1 MKQNI
6 KIRKFRYDDWR
17 QIIWLWNHTLPADPI
32 TENIFHKWLLTD
44 PNFDPEGFRILEA
57 EGEIKAAA
65 IGWNQVANGL
75 LDNSIGENR
84 DKGFLF
90 PLLIED
96 TDQGRAYGQALLED
110 LDYYF
115 KISGKR
121 MICVKG
127 LMALFPD
134 GADVTMSSVYIDN
147 GFRITGKLFSMRA
160 DIYKFSMDNQLR
172 NHMLA
177 LQQEGFSFVPYYPD
191 DTSEIIDFFKRE
203 NNLFRFEFQKKLQW
217 GAPHDEFL
225 FVKKGKE
232 VVGFCQHNHYGMQPE
247 RVGPF
252 MVAKSMQGRKI
263 GQIMVAR
270 FLEILSHKGFRNV
283 YFNTSEEKY
292 VGFYARNGFKTF
304 REKYTL
310 QKEIK

>member
-1 MKQNI
+1 MKQNF
-6 KIRKFRYDDWR
+6 KIRKFKPEEWR
-17 QIIWLWNHTLPADPI
+17 KIIQLWNHTLPGDPI
-32 TENIFHKWLLTD
+32 TEDIFHKWLLTD
-44 PNFDPEGFRILEA
+44 PNYDPEGFRVLES

-65 IGWNQVANGL
+65 IGWNQVANGI

-84 DKGFLF
+84 EKGFLF

-96 TDQGRAYGQALLED
+96 SDPGKAYGQALLED
-110 LDYYF
+110 IDRYF
-115 KISGKR
+115 ERSGKK

-134 GADVTMSSVYIDN
+134 GADVGMSSVYTDN
-147 GFRITGKLFSMRA
+147 GYRITGKLSSMRA
-160 DIYKFSMDNQLR
+160 DIYKFSMDSPVR

-177 LQQEGFSFVPYYPD
+177 LEQEGFSFIPYHPD
-191 DTSEIIDFFKRE
+191 DTSHIMDFFIRE

-232 VVGFCQHNHYGMQPE
+232 VVGYCQHNHYGMQPE

-252 MVAKSMQGRKI
+252 MIAKSMQGRKI
-263 GQIMVAR
+263 GQVMVAR
-270 FLEILSHKGFRNV
+270 FLEILAHKGFRTA

-292 VGFYARNGFKTF
+292 VHFYARNGFRTF

-310 QKEIK
+310 LKEIR